1 MGSQFLT
8 IFDFLNNNR
17 HKFDEHG
24 RFDPTPDERDYVPL
38 GGITY
43 PNGGYG
49 KRPKINKPK
58 YAGKYKL
65 GEGPDDLAKKQMK
78 YYANDYAN
86 GIRYDL
92 KKCHEIKG
100 FEEGLCRDGY
110 GGRALQACLTRVN
123 DRFKFCKDDGHF
135 NNAPDLWTAEL
146 MSGQPLGEDDLDKRR
161 KSKSGQKPQ
170 PQPAPKPQEKPDK
183 SEFSVGSM
191 FANALTDTLT
201 NTAKVAWAMNPAIQ
215 FAVDPSGMQSRMNST
230 LRNFV
235 MLPSDYPEQM
245 RPVSAWA
252 PQPFHYTWLS
262 TLPTPMG
269 GAAGIRIMPPASR

>member
-1 MGSQFLT
+1 MGSQFGM
-8 IFDFLNNNR
+8 IFDYLNNNR

-24 RFDPTPDERDYVPL
+24 RFDPTPDWRDYIPFPGV
-38 GGITY
+38 TH

-49 KRPKINKPK
+49 KRPKVRKPK

-65 GEGPDDLAKKQMK
+65 GEGPDDLAKRQMK

-92 KKCHEIKG
+92 KKCHEIKE

-135 NNAPDLWTAEL
+135 NNAPDPWTAEL
-146 MSGQPLGEDDLDKRR
+146 MSGQPLGDEDLDKRR
-161 KSKSGQKPQ
+161 KKKSEQNTQ
-170 PQPAPKPQEKPDK
+170 PQPESKPEKKPDK
-183 SEFSVGSM
+183 SEFSVGSI
-191 FANALTDTLT
+191 FTNALTDTLT
-201 NTAKVAWAMNPAIQ
+201 NAAKAALVMNPALWA
-215 FAVDPSGMQSRMNST
+215 AVDPSGMQSKMNST

-235 MLPSDYPEQM
+235 MLPSDYPEGM
-245 RPVSAWA
+245 RP
-252 PQPFHYTWLS
+252 LS
-262 TLPTPMG
+262 KWSPTPATSAAAGMLPVPLG
-269 GAAGIRIMPPASR
+269 GAAAVRLPTSLGR